1 MITDEDIIK
10 YTLQHL
16 DGWEITTEDTSV
28 VNESAYMSEEEL
40 QRNANKY
47 ISSDEILLE
56 FEVNKSKYAES
67 YNLPDIQIIDI
78 LLCQITAGALWQKY
92 NIHVDNED
100 MEDNTPQHYG
110 GKLLKDAHDQLKYF
124 TPQKV
129 IGMKNLE

>member
-47 ISSDEILLE
+47 ISTDEILLE
-56 FEVNKSKYAES
+56 FEVNKKSDSCAEFTIHETEETLEKFPFKFTFNV
-67 YNLPDIQIIDI
+67 Y
-78 LLCQITAGALWQKY
+78 CKR
-92 NIHVDNED
+92 NI
-100 MEDNTPQHYG
+100 
-110 GKLLKDAHDQLKYF
+110 
-124 TPQKV
+124 
-129 IGMKNLE
+129 